1 MKKHIALLLSIAALS
16 MTACGNGKNN
26 DKGQEPPAPT
36 PVTATVTY
44 SITGGSDI
52 ITLFDIKAEYTDAE
66 GQTVTES
73 ITAIPWEKDIKD
85 IEVPYSGS
93 LKMKI
98 TAVENYEAKE
108 SYNVGLG
115 GSIGYITSDN
125 RMESNSSSSTMTI
138 AADKTTEY
146 QETIVSRAD
155 TYNYTVEIAEK

>member
-66 GQTVTES
+66 GQTVTE
-73 ITAIPWEKDIKD
+73 TVDALPWEKSIENV
-85 IEVPYSGS
+85 EVPYSGS

-98 TAVENYEAKE
+98 TAVGNYEAKE

>member
-52 ITLFDIKAEYTDAE
+52 TTLFNIEAEYTDTE
-66 GQTVTES
+66 GQTVTE
-73 ITAIPWEKDIKD
+73 TVDALPWEKSIENV
-85 IEVPYSGS
+85 EVPYSGS

>member
-1 MKKHIALLLSIAALS
+1 MKKHIALLLSIATLS
-16 MTACGNGKNN
+16 MTACGNGEDN
-26 DKGQEPPAPT
+26 DKKPPVPI

-44 SITGGSDI
+44 SITGGTDI
-52 ITLFDIKAEYTDAE
+52 TTLFNIEAEYTDTE
-66 GQTVTES
+66 GQTVTE
-73 ITAIPWEKDIKD
+73 TVDALPWEKSIENV
-85 IEVPYSGS
+85 EVPYSGS